1 MKISL
6 PKTDL
11 LSFENLKKIKRL
23 PFVLNFKEKILLSF
37 FCFLFLLGIILLI
50 FSFYLS
56 HTEVVPARWGS
67 IKEGIVGQPRFIN
80 PIYADTN
87 DPDRDLVELIFSGL
101 MKYDT
106 HGKIVLDAAKS
117 YQVLEE
123 GRVYEVE
130 LKKNIYFHDG
140 TPLTAD
146 DVIFTIKTIQNP
158 SFKSPLLKRWLGVEV
173 EKISDYKIRFVL
185 QNPYP
190 EFLENLTVKI
200 LPAHIWKNISPENF
214 PLAIYNLKPI
224 GSGPFKFESLQ
235 QDSSGSINSI
245 TLSAFENYFGKKPF
259 IQKITFLFFEN
270 QQSLVSAANSG
281 LIDSFVLP
289 LAFQDSPSNLKLY
302 TFKSP
307 RYFALF
313 INLGKNKNLDTP
325 EIRSALNYIIDRK
338 KIIDEVFNQK
348 GLEEISPFL
357 PEIFDIEKPEINTPD
372 LEKAKALLNKNGF
385 QLIDGK
391 WVKVE
396 KEVKMKFTKDLTVG
410 SKGKEVEN
418 LQKCLAKFPE
428 IYPEGEITGYFGKKT
443 KAAVIR
449 LQEKY
454 FEEILKPSGLT
465 QGNGRVGPATREKLN
480 EICVVSPAQNIPLK
494 VNIVTGDET
503 VLTALGNAVKN
514 QLENFG
520 IETTLKVLPL
530 NKLKQD
536 IIQKRNYDILL
547 FGQVLGLLP
556 DPFAFWHSSQREYPG
571 LNFSNYKNKNLDKLL
586 EKIRVEP
593 DINKKKELISEAQE
607 IFLEDM
613 PAIILGSPDF
623 IYYASP
629 KIKGI
634 EEGVIITPSQRF
646 NQISNW
652 YIKTKR
658 AFKK

>member
-6 PKTDL
+6 PKINL
-11 LSFENLKKIKRL
+11 LSFENLKKLKRL

-37 FCFLFLLGIILLI
+37 FSFLFLLGIILLI

-56 HTEVVPARWGS
+56 HTEVVPAHWGS

-87 DPDRDLVELIFSGL
+87 DPDRDLVELVFSGL
-101 MKYDT
+101 MKYDAQ
-106 HGKIVLDAAKS
+106 GKIILDTAKS

-123 GRVYEVE
+123 GKVYEVE
-130 LKKNIYFHDG
+130 LKRNIYFHDN
-140 TPLTAD
+140 TPLTAA

-200 LPAHIWKNISPENF
+200 LPAHIWQNISPENF
-214 PLAIYNLKPI
+214 PLAIYNLKPV

-235 QDSSGSINSI
+235 QDSSGLINSI
-245 TLSAFENYFGKKPF
+245 TLSAFENYFAKKPF
-259 IQKITFLFFEN
+259 IQKITFFFFKD

-289 LAFQDSPSNLKLY
+289 LAVQNPPPNLKLY
-302 TFKSP
+302 AFKSP

-313 INLGKNKNLDTP
+313 VNLGKNKTLEKP
-325 EIRSALNYIIDRK
+325 EIRAALNYIIDRK
-338 KIIDEVFNQK
+338 KIISEVFDK
-348 GLEEISPFL
+348 RGLEEISPFL
-357 PEIFDIEKPEINTPD
+357 PEIFNIQKPEISTPD
-372 LEKAKALLNKNGF
+372 LEKAEALLKKNGF
-385 QLIDGK
+385 QLIDGR

-396 KEVKMKFTKDLTVG
+396 QETKMKFTKDLTVG

-480 EICVVSPAQNIPLK
+480 EICVVSPAQSIPLK
-494 VNIVTGDET
+494 INIVTGDET

-520 IETTLKVLPL
+520 IETTLEILPL

-623 IYYASP
+623 IYYANP

>member
-11 LSFENLKKIKRL
+11 LSFKNLKKLNRL
-23 PFVLNFKEKILLSF
+23 PFVLSFREKILFSF
-37 FCFLFLLGIILLI
+37 FSLLFVLGIILFI
-50 FSFYLS
+50 ISFYLA
-56 HTEVVPARWGS
+56 HTEIVPAHWGI
-67 IKEGIVGQPRFIN
+67 IKEGVVGQPRFIN

-101 MKYDT
+101 MKYDAQ
-106 HGKIVLDAAKS
+106 GKIVLDAAKS
-117 YQVLEE
+117 YEVLEK
-123 GRVYEVE
+123 GKVYEVE
-130 LKKNIYFHDG
+130 LKKNIYFHDN

-173 EKISDYKIRFVL
+173 EKISDYKVRFVL

-200 LPAHIWKNISPENF
+200 LPAHIWRNISPENF

-235 QDSSGSINSI
+235 QDSSGLINSI
-245 TLSAFENYFGKKPF
+245 TLSVFKNYFAEKPF
-259 IQKITFLFFEN
+259 IQKITFFFFKN
-270 QQSLVSAANSG
+270 QQSLISAANSG
-281 LIDSFVLP
+281 LIDSFLLP
-289 LAFQDSPSNLKLY
+289 LTVQNHFSNLKLY

-313 INLGKNKNLDTP
+313 INLGKNKTLDKP
-325 EIRSALNYIIDRK
+325 EIRTALNYIIDRK
-338 KIIDEVFNQK
+338 KIIGEVFDKK

-357 PEIFDIEKPEINTPD
+357 PEIFSIQKPEISTPN
-372 LEKAKALLNKNGF
+372 LEKAKTLLKNNDF

-391 WVKVE
+391 WVKAE

-410 SKGKEVEN
+410 SEGKEVEN
-418 LQKCLAKFPE
+418 LQECLAKFPE
-428 IYPEGEITGYFGKKT
+428 IYPEGEVTGYFGKKT

-480 EICVVSPAQNIPLK
+480 EICVVSPAQNIPFK
-494 VNIVTGDET
+494 INIITGDET
-503 VLTALGNAVKN
+503 VLTALGNAVKS
-514 QLENFG
+514 QLEKFG
-520 IETTLKVLPL
+520 IETTLEILPL

-536 IIQKRNYDILL
+536 IIQKRNYDVLL

-586 EKIRVEP
+586 EKIRVES

-634 EEGVIITPSQRF
+634 EEGIIITPSQRF
-646 NQISNW
+646 NQISRW
-652 YIKTKR
+652 YIKSKR